1 MIPEGIAEGISA
13 WWFILV
19 GAIVTYGW
27 RWAGVVL
34 SGRIDPNSALM
45 RWTACVAYAL
55 LAGLI
60 ARLIV
65 LPQGALA
72 DTPLW
77 MRLSSAGVALLV
89 YFLCRRSI
97 ILGVAA
103 GAFWLIGVVS
113 LLR

>member
-1 MIPEGIAEGISA
+1 MTA

-19 GAIVTYGW
+19 GCLVTYGW
-27 RWAGVVL
+27 RAAGVAL

-45 RWTACVAYAL
+45 RWTSCVAYAL

-65 LPQGALA
+65 SPQGAVGETA
-72 DTPLW
+72 LW
-77 MRLSSAGVALLV
+77 MRLSAVGVALIG

-97 ILGVAA
+97 PLGVAA
-103 GAFWLIGVVS
+103 GAGWLMLMTTIVA
-113 LLR
+113 

>member
-1 MIPEGIAEGISA
+1 MSA

-19 GAIVTYGW
+19 GALVTYAW
-27 RWAGVVL
+27 RGAGVAL

-60 ARLIV
+60 TRLIV
-65 LPQGALA
+65 APQGALGETA
-72 DTPLW
+72 LW
-77 MRLSSAGVALLV
+77 MRLVAAGISLLV

-97 ILGVAA
+97 PLGVAA
-103 GAFWLIGVVS
+103 GAGS
-113 LLR
+113 LMIMTAMI

>member
-1 MIPEGIAEGISA
+1 MATA

-19 GAIVTYGW
+19 GAVVTYAW
-27 RWAGVVL
+27 RGAGVAL

-45 RWTACVAYAL
+45 RWTSCVAYAL

-65 LPQGALA
+65 SPTGAVG

-77 MRLSSAGVALLV
+77 MRL
-89 YFLCRRSI
+89 
-97 ILGVAA
+97 
-103 GAFWLIGVVS
+103 GAVVVTVIV
-113 LLR
+113 

>member
-1 MIPEGIAEGISA
+1 MLSA

-19 GAIVTYGW
+19 GALVTYAW
-27 RWAGVVL
+27 RGAGVAL

-45 RWTACVAYAL
+45 RWTSCVAYAL

-65 LPQGALA
+65 APQGAVGETA
-72 DTPLW
+72 LW
-77 MRLSSAGVALLV
+77 MRLSAAGIAILA

-97 ILGVAA
+97 PLGVAA
-103 GAFWLIGVVS
+103 GAGWLMLMTTIVA
-113 LLR
+113 

>member
-1 MIPEGIAEGISA
+1 MMSSA

-19 GAIVTYGW
+19 GALVTYAW
-27 RWAGVVL
+27 RGAGVAL

-65 LPQGALA
+65 APQGAV
-72 DTPLW
+72 
-77 MRLSSAGVALLV
+77 GEVALWIRLGAASV
-89 YFLCRRSI
+89 AILAYFLCRRSI
-97 ILGVAA
+97 PLGVAA
-103 GAFWLIGVVS
+103 GAAWLMLWTSII
-113 LLR
+113 

>member
-1 MIPEGIAEGISA
+1 MTA

-19 GAIVTYGW
+19 GAVVTYAW
-27 RWAGVVL
+27 RAAGVAL

-65 LPQGALA
+65 APQGALG
-72 DTPLW
+72 DTALW
-77 MRLSSAGVALLV
+77 MRLSAAGVAVIAYL
-89 YFLCRRSI
+89 LCRRSI
-97 ILGVAA
+97 PLGVAA
-103 GAFWLIGVVS
+103 GAGWLMLMATVA
-113 LLR
+113 